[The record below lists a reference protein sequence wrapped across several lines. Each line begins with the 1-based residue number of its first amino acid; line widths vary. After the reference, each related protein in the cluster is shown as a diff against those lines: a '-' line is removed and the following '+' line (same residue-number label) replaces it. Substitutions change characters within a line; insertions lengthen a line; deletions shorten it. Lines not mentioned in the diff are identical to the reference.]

1 MAALTKDGY
10 AEPAGNITDA
20 IGGNDNYNDFN
31 SRTRITHRRE
41 FGGYKSF
48 MGNFFPTEAPTGGS
62 TESWGVLE

>member
-48 MGNFFPTEAPTGGS
+48 TGYYFASEETGGS